1 MAAAQLRIGELVVD
15 LGAGTGNLTVPLAE
29 SGARVIAVEL
39 HPRRAEELRRR
50 MRGYD
55 VVVVE
60 RDLGTFRPP
69 GRPFRVVANPPF
81 PQTAAVL
88 SMLGAARHLTRAD
101 LVLQRGVV
109 RQLEAGGRRSTRHLG
124 ARWVMDLPPAAFVP
138 RPNVDTSLVTLRP
151 RRSRRR

>member
-1 MAAAQLRIGELVVD
+1 MVAAAQLRSGELVVD

-29 SGARVIAVEL
+29 AGVRVIAVEL

-50 MRGYD
+50 LREYD

-60 RDLGTFRPP
+60 RDLSTFVPP

-81 PQTAAVL
+81 AQTAALL
-88 SMLGAARHLTRAD
+88 SMLGNSRHLTRAD

-109 RQLEAGGRRSTRHLG
+109 RQLESSARRSTRRLG

-138 RPNVDTSLVTLRP
+138 RPTVECSLVTLRP
-151 RRSRRR
+151 RRRS

>member
-1 MAAAQLRIGELVVD
+1 VVTAAQLRPGELVVD

-29 SGARVIAVEL
+29 AGVRVIAVEL

-50 MRGYD
+50 LREYD

-60 RDLGTFRPP
+60 RDLSTFVPP

-81 PQTAAVL
+81 AQTAALL
-88 SMLGAARHLTRAD
+88 SMLGNARHLTRAD

-109 RQLEAGGRRSTRHLG
+109 RQLESGARRSTRRLG

-138 RPNVDTSLVTLRP
+138 QPTVETSLVTLRP
-151 RRSRRR
+151 RWRR